1 MIFAN
6 IELYPTFSRP
16 AIFVFQAC
24 ILFCAF
30 CIKLGRRSKFFCL
43 FFVKLAGPDTSD
55 TPAMR
60 TRIPRLRQKR
70 SRKIPK
76 KVFMFIT
83 KSYVAYTVAATGLAS
98 RSIGCRLLCKRI
110 RTIQA

>member
-30 CIKLGRRSKFFCL
+30 CIKLGRRSRFFCL

-60 TRIPRLRQKR
+60 TRIPRLRQK
-70 SRKIPK
+70 KISKNPQ
-76 KVFMFIT
+76 
-83 KSYVAYTVAATGLAS
+83 KSFYVHNKILRCIYN
-98 RSIGCRLLCKRI
+98 CRN
-110 RTIQA
+110 RTREPLHWLPSFV